1 MEDLTSKADKSD
13 KKLERLLNLVLA
25 LLGTDK
31 YLTKSQITSSIPGYE
46 GLAET
51 RDRMF
56 ERDKDDLRRIG
67 IEIDV
72 RNVDP
77 LFEDEVGYRIDR
89 TAYGIEIPSLTAEEG
104 LICFAAISLAD
115 QHLTSGGSKSLWM
128 KIDSLVTEG
137 ESTLDALMS
146 DRSSDDSFLPTALEE
161 VTVALKSKK
170 VIKFE
175 YTRELD
181 GQTDSRTV
189 EPRRLRRTDQG
200 WLLTAW
206 DQDRKDSR
214 NFLVDNIGN
223 VQLLDQDFNE
233 VIPGDQG
240 SENGYL
246 TEVLVRVDR
255 RLEESIRNESG
266 RVIDS
271 SNDHLVCSFL
281 AYNIEALL
289 RALIA
294 IDASIE
300 IITPDDV
307 KETHHRLLTRMTD
320 ACR

>member
-1 MEDLTSKADKSD
+1 MEELTSKADKSD

-46 GLAET
+46 GSAET

-56 ERDKDDLRRIG
+56 ERDKDDLRKIG

-104 LICFAAISLAD
+104 LVCFSAISLAD
-115 QHLTSGGSKSLWM
+115 QHLTSDGSKSLWM

-137 ESTLDALMS
+137 ESTLDALMRNGS
-146 DRSSDDSFLPTALEE
+146 PDDSFLPTALEE
-161 VTVALKSKK
+161 VTIALKSKK
-170 VIKFE
+170 VIRFE

-181 GQTDSRTV
+181 GQIDTRTV
-189 EPRRLRRTDQG
+189 EPHRLRRTVQG

-206 DQDRKDSR
+206 DRDRRDSR
-214 NFLVDNIGN
+214 NFLVDNIEN
-223 VQLLDQDFNE
+223 VQLLDQEFSGA
-233 VIPGDQG
+233 IPGDQRSG
-240 SENGYL
+240 NSFL

-255 RLEESIRNESG
+255 RLEDSVRMESG
-266 RVIDS
+266 RIIDS
-271 SNDHLVCSFL
+271 SHDHLVCSFL

-289 RALIA
+289 RTLIA

-300 IITPDDV
+300 VIAPDDV
-307 KETHHRLLTRMTD
+307 RETHHRLLTRLTD